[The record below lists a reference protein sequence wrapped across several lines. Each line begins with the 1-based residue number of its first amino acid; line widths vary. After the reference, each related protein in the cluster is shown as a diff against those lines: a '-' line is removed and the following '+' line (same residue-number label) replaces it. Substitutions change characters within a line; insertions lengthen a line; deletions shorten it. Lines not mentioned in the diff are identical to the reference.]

1 MLRKILVRVGVIKRF
16 VLIYLVRYEIFNY
29 IIIIFVSVKVCDEC
43 VVLEYVI
50 CNKCVIFSYVFFK
63 IYVK

>member
-16 VLIYLVRYEIFNY
+16 VLIYLVRYEIFNN
-29 IIIIFVSVKVCDEC
+29 IIIIFVSVKVCDKC
-43 VVLEYVI
+43 IVLEYVI
-50 CNKCVIFSYVFFK
+50 CNKWVIFSYVFFK